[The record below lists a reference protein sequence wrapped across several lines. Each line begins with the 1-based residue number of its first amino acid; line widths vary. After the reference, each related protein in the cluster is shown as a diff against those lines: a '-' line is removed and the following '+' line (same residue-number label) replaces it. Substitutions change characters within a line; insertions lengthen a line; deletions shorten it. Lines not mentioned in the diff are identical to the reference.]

1 MRMVGQRLS
10 PGVENGEEPDLG
22 PEVLGVFCDGLM
34 RFQLLRQEGG
44 RCGVEQ

>member
-1 MRMVGQRLS
+1 MVGEGLS
-10 PGVENGEEPDLG
+10 PRVKNGEEPDLG

-44 RCGVEQ
+44 RSGVKQ